1 MQQCILNMADKKTKL
16 CSNCGENTKYSCVN
30 CEKPVCNRS
39 LECSTPAEEHL
50 QTEFESVSYCR
61 NCKIP
66 DVVDQNTRG
75 KFKETGRCSVSPVN
89 SPEQNS
95 YDSDW
100 KPDSDGDDSDT
111 YVASKIINSAPTR
124 MKRKRGKKCQW
135 ESEDLDDFVDIIIN
149 DENHQRK
156 LIFQNTMSKANKSNY
171 ETIQKELKRRAENR
185 GSVFEKSIPQM
196 RNKLRN

>member
-1 MQQCILNMADKKTKL
+1 M
-16 CSNCGENTKYSCVN
+16 
-30 CEKPVCNRS
+30 
-39 LECSTPAEEHL
+39 
-50 QTEFESVSYCR
+50 
-61 NCKIP
+61 
-66 DVVDQNTRG
+66 
-75 KFKETGRCSVSPVN
+75 N

-171 ETIQKELKRRAENR
+171 ETIQKELKRREINPTDA
-185 GSVFEKSIPQM
+185 K
-196 RNKLRN
+196 